1 VSFADRMREIRA
13 GFQRAF
19 WIANLTELFER
30 LAYYGPQAVLAVYL
44 TEGLKFNADQ
54 AGQLI
59 GFYGFVVWF
68 LPVIGGALADKFGF
82 KRTLA
87 AAYLILTLGYFL
99 LGSLS
104 ADFMAPLRAAV
115 PLYWLV
121 LLVMMVP
128 ALGPA
133 VVKPVVAGTT
143 ARGSTENVRS
153 LGYSI
158 YYTVVNI
165 GGTLGPLM
173 AYGVRTR
180 LGIENVFRVSAAF
193 MLAMFV
199 FTLVFYEEPGRPED
213 RHTQTLAESLKNL
226 GTVLTNLRFMTFLV
240 IFSGFYVIFWQQ
252 YVSLPLLLRGYVDP
266 NANVDLLLTVDPAT
280 VIAFTFI
287 VNYLMR
293 KVPAFAAMTL
303 GILVSSLS
311 WLVLTLGG
319 SVPLVITALFLLA
332 IGEVM
337 LAPRLYEYCSR
348 LAPPGQQGMFM
359 GFAFLPVAI
368 GYFIAGP
375 LGGWLVRHFGEELHT
390 PHRMWFVVTG
400 IGLVTVVLMI
410 AYDRIVKP
418 EARAAAAG

>member
-1 VSFADRMREIRA
+1 V
-13 GFQRAF
+13 
-19 WIANLTELFER
+19 
-30 LAYYGPQAVLAVYL
+30 
-44 TEGLKFNADQ
+44 
-54 AGQLI
+54 
-59 GFYGFVVWF
+59 
-68 LPVIGGALADKFGF
+68 
-82 KRTLA
+82 
-87 AAYLILTLGYFL
+87 
-99 LGSLS
+99 
-104 ADFMAPLRAAV
+104 
-115 PLYWLV
+115 
-121 LLVMMVP
+121 
-128 ALGPA
+128 
-133 VVKPVVAGTT
+133 
-143 ARGSTENVRS
+143 
-153 LGYSI
+153 
-158 YYTVVNI
+158 
-165 GGTLGPLM
+165 
-173 AYGVRTR
+173 
-180 LGIENVFRVSAAF
+180 
-193 MLAMFV
+193 
-199 FTLVFYEEPGRPED
+199 
-213 RHTQTLAESLKNL
+213 
-226 GTVLTNLRFMTFLV
+226 
-240 IFSGFYVIFWQQ
+240 
-252 YVSLPLLLRGYVDP
+252 
-266 NANVDLLLTVDPAT
+266 
-280 VIAFTFI
+280 

-400 IGLVTVVLMI
+400 VGLLTVALMI

>member
-1 VSFADRMREIRA
+1 MREIRA

-44 TEGLKFNADQ
+44 TEGLKFNSDQ

-68 LPVIGGALADKFGF
+68 LPVVGGALADKFGF

-87 AAYLILTLGYFL
+87 AAYLILTFGYFL

-199 FTLVFYEEPGRPED
+199 FTLVFYQEPGRPED
-213 RHTQTLAESLKNL
+213 KHTQTLAESLKNL
-226 GTVLTNLRFMTFLV
+226 GTVLTNVRFMTFLV

-252 YVSLPLLLRGYVDP
+252 YVALPLLLRGYVDP

-280 VIAFTFI
+280 VILFTFV

-400 IGLVTVVLMI
+400 VGLLTVALMI

>member
-44 TEGLKFNADQ
+44 TEGLKFNSDQ

-68 LPVIGGALADKFGF
+68 LPVVGGALADKFGF

-87 AAYLILTLGYFL
+87 AAYLILTFGYFL

-199 FTLVFYEEPGRPED
+199 FTLVFYQEPGRPED
-213 RHTQTLAESLKNL
+213 KHTQTLAESLKNL
-226 GTVLTNLRFMTFLV
+226 GTVLTNVRFMTFLV

-252 YVSLPLLLRGYVDP
+252 YVALPLLLRGYVDP

-280 VIAFTFI
+280 VILFTFV

-400 IGLVTVVLMI
+400 VGLLTVALMI

>member
-1 VSFADRMREIRA
+1 MAVSKWQEIRA

-19 WIANLTELFER
+19 WVANFTELFER

-44 TEGLKFNADQ
+44 TEQLRFSPEQ

-59 GFYGFVVWF
+59 GLYGFVVWF
-68 LPVIGGALADKFGF
+68 LPVIGGALADRFGF
-82 KRTLA
+82 RRTLA
-87 AAYLILTLGYFL
+87 AAYLVLTFGYFL

-104 ADFMAPLRAAV
+104 ADFMAPLREAL

-143 ARGSTENVRS
+143 GRASAPNVRS

-165 GGTLGPLM
+165 GGTLGPIM
-173 AYGVRTR
+173 AYKVRTT
-180 LGIENVFRVSAAF
+180 LGVENVFRVSALF
-193 MLAMFV
+193 TLAMFV
-199 FTLVFYEEPGRPED
+199 FTLVFYHEPEREPGTPPPS
-213 RHTQTLAESLKNL
+213 LAQSLRNF
-226 GTVLTNLRFMTFLV
+226 GTVLTNVRFMTFLL
-240 IFSGFYVIFWQQ
+240 IFSGFYVVFWQQ
-252 YVSLPLLLRGYVDP
+252 YVAMPLFIRGYVDA

-280 VIAFTFI
+280 VILFTFV
-287 VNYLMR
+287 VNYLTR
-293 KVPAFAAMTL
+293 KVPAFTAMTV
-303 GILVSSLS
+303 GILISALS

-319 SVPLVITALFLLA
+319 STPLVITALFLLA
-332 IGEVM
+332 LGEIT
-337 LAPRLYEYCSR
+337 LSPRFYEYCSR
-348 LAPPGQQGMFM
+348 LAPPGQQGLFM

-375 LGGWLVRHFGEELHT
+375 MGGWLVRHFGEELHQ
-390 PHRMWFVVTG
+390 PNRMWFVVTG
-400 IGLVTVVLMI
+400 VGLLTVVLMVI
-410 AYDRIVKP
+410 YNKVVKP
-418 EARAAAAG
+418 QTA